1 MAIIIP
7 SKNIYEINNPKT
19 RDNVIDKVSVEET
32 IVKPNNE
39 YEVNV
44 YNQEPFNIV
53 TNDTII
59 DPNNKD
65 RQTKLITKS
74 VSIQGGNFLWAFF
87 CSHTEYNSYKKS
99 QTITI
104 KIPKVK
110 NNSYI
115 SKIYYGLNED
125 GENNIKYSLFGS
137 KQSGTVT
144 ANLSFDITSS
154 GGTNPK
160 ITNIV
165 YSNPTIDFEDEHYE
179 IPKKETFVYEGF
191 AGGEIGGTNGIA
203 TSEATLYDSSSLLTS
218 IPYNYIENGIEYYCI
233 DIDFIV
239 GVRIVKMGGAV
250 LEHSETNMSGT
261 YEEYIPKQIEI
272 TIYGNT
278 IGIDITDGSVSY
290 VKDENGNIVQGKGN
304 KPHSLSGNEL
314 LQDSAKVGDIALTK
328 HLAKNVLEQY
338 KKGKETATLLCSIG
352 EYYDTLYPKRIENLS
367 YNGKNFIQTN
377 KLTIKNTIT
386 NPHEQGY
393 SAKFNFALENIEMVG
408 NETSIIIE
416 TPIDP
421 DIAKSVLYFN
431 LPDYVTLESNPV
443 VVTKSKTLITIK
455 TQNKQQ
461 MIDFAREH
469 YGTLVTDYC
478 YKVEQ
483 YRYTEAPISV
493 YKLNVLDS
501 SFNII
506 TELYNEI
513 FFEPKDFTFSFDKTE
528 NYKYLELVFTTT
540 VSEDK
545 CIIVYDVG
553 ILPNGKHDLEVKVF
567 NTTNGNF
574 EVFIKEIK
582 YVAISTKDLSLP
594 MVFRLHDEVI
604 PMVYSANGVDVPM
617 SRYQYGLPK
626 VFEVTGSNI
635 IYDGAVWQELTLQEI

>member
-7 SKNIYEINNPKT
+7 SKNIYEINNPKV
-19 RDNVIDKVSVEET
+19 RDNIIDNVSVEEN
-32 IVKPNNE
+32 IVTPNNE
-39 YEVNV
+39 YEVSV
-44 YNQEPFNIV
+44 YNEDIMDFSTEQ
-53 TNDTII
+53 TSS
-59 DPNNKD
+59 DPNGKD
-65 RQTKLITKS
+65 IGVNAYSKGY
-74 VSIQGGNFLWAFF
+74 SIMGAGTLYYGVGAYCAF
-87 CSHTEYNSYKKS
+87 NNYKKTNNFS
-99 QTITI
+99 I
-104 KIPKVK
+104 KIPKLK
-110 NNSYI
+110 NNHFI
-115 SKIYYGLNED
+115 NKLYYGKDEEGNS
-125 GENNIKYSLFGS
+125 NIKYTI
-137 KQSGTVT
+137 SGYVNMGT
-144 ANLSFDITSS
+144 ASSTFTYNLSLSELVLNPSTITYGSPESGDDI
-154 GGTNPK
+154 K
-160 ITNIV
+160 I
-165 YSNPTIDFEDEHYE
+165 E
-179 IPKKETFVYEGF
+179 IPKKETYSYS
-191 AGGEIGGTNGIA
+191 GTYGNDTISA
-203 TSEATLYDSSSLLTS
+203 TANATFYNSGTILTAKPS
-218 IPYNYIENGIEYYCI
+218 DLIENGIEYYI
-233 DIDFIV
+233 LTFNVIAGWRV
-239 GVRIVKMGGAV
+239 VKMGGYKGGLILAG
-250 LEHSETNMSGT
+250 SGDFPMSGT
-261 YEEYIPKQIEI
+261 YEEYIPTNIEI

-278 IGIDITDGSVSY
+278 IGIDLNNGSVSY
-290 VKDENGNIVQGKGN
+290 IKDENGNIVQGKGN

-314 LQDSAKVGDIALTK
+314 LQDSGKVGDIALTK

-352 EYYDTLYPKRIENLS
+352 EYYDILYPKIIENLS

-386 NPHEQGY
+386 NPQEQGY
-393 SAKFNFALENIEMVG
+393 SATFNFDFENIEMIG

-443 VVTKSKTLITIK
+443 VVTKSKTFITIK

-513 FFEPKDFTFSFDKTE
+513 FSEPKDFTFSFDKIE

-553 ILPNGKHDLEVKVF
+553 NLPNGKHDLEVKVF

-617 SRYQYGLPK
+617 SRHQYGLPK
-626 VFEVTGSNI
+626 VFEVTGSNM
-635 IYDGAVWQELTLQEI
+635 IYDGAVWQELTLLELF